1 MLASWGGGHAV
12 TSPRT
17 TKDPEQNGETNTV
30 PKESTM
36 GSVKRELAGQRTQ
49 EEKPSQLKS
58 Q

>member
-1 MLASWGGGHAV
+1 
-12 TSPRT
+12 
-17 TKDPEQNGETNTV
+17 V

-36 GSVKRELAGQRTQ
+36 GSVKREFAGQRTQ